1 MRAVIGDGAVLCT
14 LRRVYEIL
22 SLILRFAGRLIASL
36 SWHHRRFPTVHFIA
50 EMAGLGSLH
59 DVVVVNSSHNL
70 FSLGTRPVYK

>member
-1 MRAVIGDGAVLCT
+1 MRAVKGDGAVLCT

-22 SLILRFAGRLIASL
+22 PWIYDSRVVISSL
-36 SWHHRRFPTVHFIA
+36 SGHHHRFPTVYLIA
-50 EMAGLGSLH
+50 EMAGCGSLH